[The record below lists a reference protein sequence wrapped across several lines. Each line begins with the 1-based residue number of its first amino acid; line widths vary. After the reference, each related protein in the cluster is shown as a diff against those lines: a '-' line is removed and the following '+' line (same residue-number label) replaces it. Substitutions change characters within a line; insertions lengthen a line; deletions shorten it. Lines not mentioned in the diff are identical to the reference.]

1 MNREKITKIVHEVL
15 KERGWATE
23 SSQKPLASRENKSKK
38 GPAVLNVFHAGVRK
52 LETALEQVQLIEA
65 TARRSSVYT
74 VESARD
80 KVSGADV
87 KEKAGTRCI
96 LDTVKP
102 DGLERILQK
111 ADILVLPTFCLKT
124 AARVASLMCDDQ
136 ESTIV
141 FTALLQGKKVLAT
154 QDGFMIYKS
163 LVNDRLREE
172 IKQLLKKLEG
182 FGMIFC
188 PTDRLNATF
197 QKMAASGEKTQ
208 ATAGPKAAGLKKEKT
223 ANAVKLITAKV
234 INTAVDNKQD
244 MVRLA
249 PGGKVTPLGR
259 DLAKEYA
266 IKIIQAES

>member
-1 MNREKITKIVHEVL
+1 MNKEKITKIVHEVL
-15 KERGWATE
+15 KESGWATQT
-23 SSQKPLASRENKSKK
+23 SQKPLAPRENKSKK

-52 LETALEQVQLIEA
+52 LEAALEQVQLIEA

-80 KVSGADV
+80 KVCGADV
-87 KEKAGTRCI
+87 REKSGVRCI

-111 ADILVLPTFCLKT
+111 AEILVLPTFCLKT
-124 AARVASLMCDDQ
+124 AAKVASLMCDDQ
-136 ESTIV
+136 ESIIV
-141 FTALLQGKKVLAT
+141 FTALLQGKKVLAA

-163 LVNDRLREE
+163 LVNDRLGEE

-188 PTDRLNATF
+188 PTDQLNATF
-197 QKMAASGEKTQ
+197 QKIAASSGKTQ
-208 ATAGPKAAGLKKEKT
+208 AAAASKAADLRKEKP

-234 INTAVDNKQD
+234 INTAVDNKHD
-244 MVRLA
+244 IVRLA

-259 DLAKEYA
+259 DLAKEYS
-266 IKIIQAES
+266 IKIIES